1 MRETFLVSAAAAG
14 ALLLA
19 AVTMNAQYKEA
30 LKLVQTI
37 PLPNL
42 KGRIDHMDVDVKGKR
57 LFLAGLENGSVE
69 VVNLQSGKWVRSIP
83 GFKKPQGVCYLAA
96 LDKLFVASGDD
107 GMLRIFRGGTLALL

>member
-1 MRETFLVSAAAAG
+1 MRKPFLVSAAATG

-37 PLPNL
+37 PLPNV

-57 LFLAGLENGSVE
+57 LFVSGLENGSLQ
-69 VVNLQSGKWVRSIP
+69 VVDLQAGNYNRTIP
-83 GFKKPQGVCYLAA
+83 GFHKPHRIPLFPSLY
-96 LDKLFVASGDD
+96 KLCVA
-107 GMLRIFRGGTLALL
+107 